1 MQIAIIGAG
10 RVGTTLGSKW
20 ARAGHTIIYGVRDPH
35 SEKAQQLQQLVPP
48 GVRVAS
54 VGEAASTTPMLLLAT
69 PWENTQAALQG
80 VGSLAGKIIMDATN
94 PLRPGMDGLALGWNT
109 SAGEQVAA
117 WAPGAHVVKVFNTT
131 GSGNMAD
138 PEYPAGTVTMF
149 LCGDDAEAKETV
161 AALAAEI
168 GFDVVDAGFLR
179 SARSLEPLAM
189 LWITLAY
196 EMGNSPNIA
205 FKLMRR

>member
-35 SEKAQQLQQLVPP
+35 SEKAQQLQQLSPT
-48 GVRVAS
+48 GVRVVS
-54 VGEAASTTPMLLLAT
+54 VGEAASTTHVLLLAT

-94 PLRPGMDGLALGWNT
+94 PLRPGMDGLALGWNI

-117 WAPGAHVVKVFNTT
+117 WAPGANVIKVFNTT

-138 PEYPAGTVTMF
+138 PEYPAGTVTML
-149 LCGDDAEAKETV
+149 LCGDDAAAKETV

-179 SARSLEPLAM
+179 SARYLEPLAM
-189 LWITLAY
+189 LWISLAY
-196 EMGNSPNIA
+196 EMGNGPNIA